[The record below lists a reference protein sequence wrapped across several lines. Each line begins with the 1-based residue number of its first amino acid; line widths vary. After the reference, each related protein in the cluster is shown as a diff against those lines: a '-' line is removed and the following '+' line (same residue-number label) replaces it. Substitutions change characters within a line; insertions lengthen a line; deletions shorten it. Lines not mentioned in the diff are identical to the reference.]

1 MCVARGVVS
10 YTSVTSFGPKQRRR
24 LALWFD
30 LRSLACAD
38 TSAATGA
45 MPIALPPARAANYV
59 AVWSLPYDPE
69 DPERWNFVFV
79 AGTFDNS
86 EMIDFL
92 DRFQAQGN
100 RGSHWGGFFAH
111 PVNIEIIHVWPTR
124 EEPSMM
130 DFFDEYCEWVQ
141 TDPYTYFLLKAV
153 VDRWLHPRTVRA
165 LGAPA
170 SGAPAAPRSETERMR
185 T

>member
-1 MCVARGVVS
+1 MCLCVCVARGVVS

-59 AVWSLPYDPE
+59 AVWSLPYDKE

-79 AGTFDNS
+79 EGTFDNS
-86 EMIDFL
+86 EIIDFL
-92 DRFQAQGN
+92 DRFQSQREPWLPLGGIFCTPREHRNHTCLAYKGRAQYDG
-100 RGSHWGGFFAH
+100 
-111 PVNIEIIHVWPTR
+111 
-124 EEPSMM
+124 
-130 DFFDEYCEWVQ
+130 
-141 TDPYTYFLLKAV
+141 LL
-153 VDRWLHPRTVRA
+153 RRIL
-165 LGAPA
+165 
-170 SGAPAAPRSETERMR
+170 
-185 T
+185 